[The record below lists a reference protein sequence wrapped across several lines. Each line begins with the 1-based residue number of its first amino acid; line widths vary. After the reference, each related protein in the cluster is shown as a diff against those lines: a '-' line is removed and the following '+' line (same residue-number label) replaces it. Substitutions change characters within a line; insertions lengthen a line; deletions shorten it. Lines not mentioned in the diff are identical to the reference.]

1 MQVSYHKAIIED
13 CDYKIIMFYLYV
25 YILGFQFWYMQCA
38 LTHEVSRHKDG
49 DRAGGGSDKE
59 ECADGIQCRQSMVP
73 FWSVFEV
80 HPLYQFCCKR

>member
-1 MQVSYHKAIIED
+1 MTYDIGQKWSGPIKVGSRGFLK
-13 CDYKIIMFYLYV
+13 FSVLV
-25 YILGFQFWYMQCA
+25 YAVCTNTPGFKGSK
-38 LTHEVSRHKDG
+38 EG

-80 HPLYQFCCKR
+80 HPLYQFCCKG